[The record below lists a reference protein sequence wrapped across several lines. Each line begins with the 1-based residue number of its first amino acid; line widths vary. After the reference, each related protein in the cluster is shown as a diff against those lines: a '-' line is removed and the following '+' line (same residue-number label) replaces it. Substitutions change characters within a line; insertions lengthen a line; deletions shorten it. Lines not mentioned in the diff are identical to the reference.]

1 MSYPG
6 GKAGGN
12 TPHRIINQMPPHSQ
26 YVEAFLGAGAIMRA
40 KRPAACSIGIDSDEH
55 VVKRWA
61 GHTIPGLEVICGDAL
76 DYLTQRAPLL
86 GIEAIIYLDPPPPC
100 NDTQC

>member
-40 KRPAACSIGIDSDEH
+40 KRPAACSIGIDSDSH
-55 VVKRWA
+55 VLQSRWR
-61 GHTIPGLEVICGDAL
+61 GDEVPTARESTL
-76 DYLTQRAPLL
+76 QP
-86 GIEAIIYLDPPPPC
+86 AIQTPPPA
-100 NDTQC
+100 